1 MTSLIGDEG
10 GGAPCPSLDPGLDVK
25 FGITG
30 DNNWFPPLLTAQLL
44 GFV

>member
-1 MTSLIGDEG
+1 M
-10 GGAPCPSLDPGLDVK
+10 DPGLDEI

-30 DNNWFPPLLTAQLL
+30 DNNWFPPLLIAQLL